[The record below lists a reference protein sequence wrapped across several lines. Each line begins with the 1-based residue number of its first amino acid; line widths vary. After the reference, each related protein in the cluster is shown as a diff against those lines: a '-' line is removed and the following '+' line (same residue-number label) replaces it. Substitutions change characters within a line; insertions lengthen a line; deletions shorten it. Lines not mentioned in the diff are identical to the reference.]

1 MSYRRSVARST
12 RRAIHTCS
20 SPKAPAYEN
29 CSAPAHASG
38 EASASG
44 TSEAGSPPAQN
55 AAKSG
60 NGPRSVPGTGHLEKG
75 ELALSLL
82 EGGAPFPT
90 ALFYCHENIMKG
102 HFSTSPDVTA
112 RNLPVSDSM
121 LSSLQI
127 RCVSP
132 VAHERWEDG
141 LLSPT
146 PRASPPELGCGV
158 RANISPPAFPWDPR
172 TFQISTPTPRCPT
185 AGTSA
190 IVAMSPL
197 ARALP
202 AWLARASS
210 SRWLIR
216 TTRLGYAIQFAKRPP
231 KSRVCIHQG
240 QPPVRPCLTRGDCCP
255 PGEGCNRA
263 APSSRDGE
271 RVLQPTLH
279 RAQKERWATANPRSA
294 RFEPLSTQ
302 AAVQNAHA
310 EAHPPVHSSS
320 GLVCSIRPDGRV
332 FPCLHSSSPPS
343 VTAVAFEGR
352 AWQYKAL
359 PFGLSLSPRVLTKPA
374 EGALAPLRLAG
385 IYILKFLT
393 SG

>member
-1 MSYRRSVARST
+1 
-12 RRAIHTCS
+12 
-20 SPKAPAYEN
+20 
-29 CSAPAHASG
+29 
-38 EASASG
+38 
-44 TSEAGSPPAQN
+44 
-55 AAKSG
+55 
-60 NGPRSVPGTGHLEKG
+60 
-75 ELALSLL
+75 
-82 EGGAPFPT
+82 
-90 ALFYCHENIMKG
+90 
-102 HFSTSPDVTA
+102 
-112 RNLPVSDSM
+112 M

-146 PRASPPELGCGV
+146 PRASPPELGFGV

-172 TFQISTPTPRCPT
+172 ASRISTPTPRCPT

-216 TTRLGYAIQFAKRPP
+216 TIRLGYAIQFAKRPP

-240 QPPVRPCLTRGDCCP
+240 QPPVRPCLARGDCCP

-279 RAQKERWATANPRSA
+279 RAQK
-294 RFEPLSTQ
+294 
-302 AAVQNAHA
+302 
-310 EAHPPVHSSS
+310 S
-320 GLVCSIRPDGRV
+320 GGSRPILDLRV
-332 FPCLHSSSPPS
+332 LNRCLHKLPFRMLTQKRILRCVRPLGWSAALDLMDAYFHVSTLPRHRQFLRF
-343 VTAVAFEGR
+343 AFEGR

-374 EGALAPLRLAG
+374 EGASAPLRLAG
-385 IYILKFLT
+385 ICILNFFT
-393 SG
+393 TG